1 MKITRRNLLGTA
13 GAACLSA
20 VPVST
25 TLAQESWPAARPIRL
40 VAPYAPGGPSD
51 FSARVLAEH
60 LGKSLG
66 QQVIVENKPGA
77 GTRLANEMVART
89 APDGYTMLYA
99 AAPYAT
105 AEALYGKQ
113 KFDMKKD
120 LLPVTFV
127 AMAPLF
133 LIVNADSGVKN
144 VRELVALGKSR
155 SSGLN
160 FGSPGAGSQPN
171 LAADLFLKDAK
182 LKGEILHFRGDAP
195 AYVELL
201 GGRIDATLTAI
212 TTALPHIRAGKLRVL
227 GVASAERSPLYPDA
241 PTLREQGMG
250 NVVASGWYGMMVPG
264 GTARLVIAR
273 LQAEINR
280 ALADPEVK
288 QKFLTQGLE
297 PRGGTPAEFQAFID
311 SETRKWTAVI
321 RQSGIRGE

>member
-20 VPVST
+20 AST
-25 TLAQESWPAARPIRL
+25 APAWGQESWPVRPVRL
-40 VAPYAPGGPSD
+40 ICPYAPGGASD
-51 FSARVLAEH
+51 ISARVLAEH

-77 GTRLANEMVART
+77 GTRLANELVAR
-89 APDGYTMLYA
+89 AVPDGYTLLYA

-113 KFDMKKD
+113 KFDVKKD

-182 LKGEILHFRGDAP
+182 LKGEIIHFRGDAP
-195 AYVELL
+195 AYLELL

-212 TTALPHIRAGKLRVL
+212 TTALPHIKAGKLRVL
-227 GVASAERSPLYPDA
+227 GVASAARSPLYPDA
-241 PTLREQGMG
+241 PTLREQGMS

-264 GTARLVIAR
+264 VTSRLVIAR

-280 ALADPEVK
+280 ALSDPEVK
-288 QKFLTQGLE
+288 QKFLSQGLE
-297 PRGGTPAEFQAFID
+297 PRGGTPAEFQAFMD
-311 SETRKWTAVI
+311 NETRKWTAVI
-321 RQSGIRGE
+321 RQSGIKGE